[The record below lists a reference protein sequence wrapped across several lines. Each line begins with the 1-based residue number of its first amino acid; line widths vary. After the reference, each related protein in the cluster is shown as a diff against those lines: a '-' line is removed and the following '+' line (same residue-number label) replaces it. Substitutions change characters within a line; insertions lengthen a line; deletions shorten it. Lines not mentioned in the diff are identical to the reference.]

1 LMLNVER
8 AISASEL
15 GALARGVILAS
26 LLVSLLAVSLLIS
39 LNRKAES
46 DYRSQKLAQ
55 LIRVIANSS
64 FITGILAVFI
74 GFSATYVNQSTLSGS
89 SLFESNL
96 NVFGV
101 WLLLIFT
108 FLTLMI
114 LVINKPSLPTAAR
127 EFKNLLKLSL
137 LFALIS
143 AFFLPLELPR
153 PARSV
158 EATAETK
165 NAVTVTAVLS
175 PGAAGPNDL
184 KVGLTGP
191 DAEVARILS
200 FVVDGQAQMWI
211 ITGEEKTLSEPIQ
224 LKINDEGSLVAEG
237 VIAQSAGKSKIRIKL
252 SKRTDPLNMNITLQE
267 NPGYKS

>member
-1 LMLNVER
+1 MTLNVER

-64 FITGILAVFI
+64 FVTGVLAVFI
-74 GFSATYVNQSTLSGS
+74 GFSATYVNQSTFNGS
-89 SLFESNL
+89 SLIESYF

-114 LVINKPSLPTAAR
+114 LVINKPSLPKAAQN
-127 EFKNLLKLSL
+127 FKSLLKLSL

-143 AFFLPLELPR
+143 A
-153 PARSV
+153 
-158 EATAETK
+158 
-165 NAVTVTAVLS
+165 LS
-175 PGAAGPNDL
+175 L
-184 KVGLTGP
+184 
-191 DAEVARILS
+191 IH
-200 FVVDGQAQMWI
+200 I
-211 ITGEEKTLSEPIQ
+211 
-224 LKINDEGSLVAEG
+224 
-237 VIAQSAGKSKIRIKL
+237 
-252 SKRTDPLNMNITLQE
+252 
-267 NPGYKS
+267 